1 MMEEPFRCPRC
12 NFEQPQSDTCRH
24 CGVNIPRYIDLQKT
38 RNIVPTQ
45 DAQKRRE
52 EAKQK
57 LESGISED
65 KKTPSKEH
73 IAFPGPSEPGS
84 AETESIGTKDGL
96 SRISDLFTKTWDIF
110 KRRFGSLVAL
120 YLLTIVFFALVFGLF
135 FGAGYLL
142 STVFPEA
149 RLLLLATSGVIGG
162 VAGCIALFWGLSA
175 VICAVSDETL
185 GIRDSLEAGS
195 KKLWSF
201 IWIFTILS
209 YIVTGGFLLFVI
221 PGIIFSIW
229 FFFSQFI
236 LARED
241 ERGMNALLKSKE
253 YVKGYWFDVFLRMLI
268 IWIISAVIGGIPFV
282 GWILSLFFM
291 PFAMI
296 FSFLVYEDLKAIKGD
311 VSYASSSG
319 EKLKWI
325 GAGTLGYIVMP
336 FLLIVLLGA
345 SFLTSL
351 FLLTGMMKSP
361 GQQITIP
368 HEFSLSPPQQESQE
382 PPSSPM
388 QNQSD
393 QQQFTP
399 PP

>member
-1 MMEEPFRCPRC
+1 MEETLRCPRC

-24 CGVNIPRYIDLQKT
+24 CGVNIPRYIDLQRA
-38 RNIVPTQ
+38 RNIIPTQ

-57 LESGISED
+57 LAPGIPED
-65 KKTPSKEH
+65 KKPDRKEH
-73 IAFPGPSEPGS
+73 AAFPVPPDPGI
-84 AETESIGTKDGL
+84 AETVGGKQDGL
-96 SRISDLFTKTWDIF
+96 SRISDLFSKTWDIF
-110 KRRFGSLVAL
+110 KRRSVLLVAL
-120 YLLTIVFFALVFGLF
+120 YLLTIVFFALVFGVF

-142 STVFPEA
+142 STVFPDA
-149 RLLLLATSGVIGG
+149 KLLLLATSGVIGG
-162 VAGCIALFWGLSA
+162 VAGSIAMFWGLSA

-185 GIRDSLEAGS
+185 GMRDSLEAGS

-209 YIVTGGFLLFVI
+209 YIVTGGFLLVVI

-241 ERGMNALLKSKE
+241 ERGMSALLKSKE
-253 YVKGYWFDVFLRMLI
+253 YVKGYWFDVFLRMFI
-268 IWIISAVIGGIPFV
+268 IWIISAVVSGIPFI
-282 GWILSLFFM
+282 GWILSVFFM

-311 VSYASSSG
+311 VSYVSSSG

-325 GAGTLGYIVMP
+325 GAGTLGYIVVP
-336 FLLIVLLGA
+336 FLLIAFLGA
-345 SFLTSL
+345 SVLTSV
-351 FLLTGMMKSP
+351 FLLTG
-361 GQQITIP
+361 
-368 HEFSLSPPQQESQE
+368 LL
-382 PPSSPM
+382 
-388 QNQSD
+388 NR
-393 QQQFTP
+393 
-399 PP
+399 